1 MMQLAYIWMKKHSFF
16 FFGRCDRFL
25 VFKFH
30 TLMTFSVLKLLRD
43 LVLIYPSKSQT
54 FYQTGNRKAIC
65 CDFYRP
71 LKTLN
76 HLQKSARQRKEP
88 DSLNKK
94 NLWWWLVP
102 MDNFY
107 SSGGGGSSKSTCCCF
122 GTSATIRVSKKLL
135 DCNDHSSWAWKRLG
149 QNPIIPNSIMFFSV
163 LLTSP
168 APFFC
173 SVFVEDQQIAM
184 ANNNE
189 SLKGSNS
196 CSKHKNQILASLN
209 RSITRLSREFKEKRE
224 MHRLDAWLPDQIL
237 IV

>member
-1 MMQLAYIWMKKHSFF
+1 MSVFHHALKFSRGIRQNILIPKFDSNACDPFNIYHREVYNYPVYMFNLKHHNDILWNHARGIIKDGVAAVENDAISIHLNEKTLFF

-94 NLWWWLVP
+94 NL
-102 MDNFY
+102 
-107 SSGGGGSSKSTCCCF
+107 
-122 GTSATIRVSKKLL
+122 
-135 DCNDHSSWAWKRLG
+135 
-149 QNPIIPNSIMFFSV
+149 
-163 LLTSP
+163 
-168 APFFC
+168 
-173 SVFVEDQQIAM
+173 
-184 ANNNE
+184 
-189 SLKGSNS
+189 
-196 CSKHKNQILASLN
+196 
-209 RSITRLSREFKEKRE
+209 
-224 MHRLDAWLPDQIL
+224 
-237 IV
+237 